1 MIPQKV
7 KVRIYWYPLY
17 SNVRQ
22 LLNILNGV
30 KGKLVHNLSKT
41 IWSQTGTPQNPL
53 DWSDPDTWIDERLSG
68 AEAELAKRIW
78 NESSHSINP
87 RYFDEAY
94 GFIKSYGLFEND
106 NTGVNQLSKRGEA
119 FLSNDVNLIREID
132 LNEGLVQ
139 ILSILSTKT
148 KAKIKEIMSEWEEFL
163 GKHTKLKAYSSSYYT
178 LRHRLL
184 NLVERSLISQEG
196 NTYFISQQGLDYEA
210 SFPPTKGD
218 SLNKVMSAVRDYNE
232 EQRKLLKKQLST
244 MPPKSFEF
252 LIRQLLEAMGY
263 QNVTVTKEGG
273 DKGVD
278 VVATVEFGITTITEV
293 VQAKRQKGNIGRP
306 VLDQLRGAL
315 PYFKA
320 LQGTLIT
327 LGNFSKGCKEYA
339 IFTGAAPITLID
351 GEKLLD
357 LLAEHEIGLRV
368 RNTKLYEMNSDFFR
382 EFDEVPQVEDT
393 LISEESIGS

>member
-1 MIPQKV
+1 MNKQRD
-7 KVRIYWYPLY
+7 KVRSFWYPLY
-17 SNVRQ
+17 SHVKQ
-22 LLNILNGV
+22 LLNILKGV
-30 KGKLVHNLSKT
+30 ESKLVQNLNKT
-41 IWSQTGTPQNPL
+41 IWNQTGTPQNPL
-53 DWSDPDTWIDERLSG
+53 DWSDPDTWIDARLSG
-68 AEAELAKRIW
+68 AEAELAKKIW
-78 NESSHSINP
+78 NESKYSINP
-87 RYFDEAY
+87 RYFNEAY
-94 GFIKSYGLFEND
+94 GFIKNYGLLKSD
-106 NTGVNQLSKRGEA
+106 NNAVNQLSKRGDA
-119 FLSNDVNLIREID
+119 FLSNDDSLIRKID

-139 ILSILSTKT
+139 VLSILSTKT
-148 KAKIKEIMSEWEEFL
+148 KAKTMEIFPEWGEFIRSNS
-163 GKHTKLKAYSSSYYT
+163 KLKASTSCYYT

-218 SLNKVMSAVRDYNE
+218 SLNKVMSAVRDYNK

-252 LIRQLLEAMGY
+252 LIRLLLEAMGY
-263 QNVTVTKEGG
+263 QNVTVTKESG

-293 VQAKRQKGNIGRP
+293 VQVKRQKGNIGRP

-327 LGNFSKGCKEYA
+327 LENFSKGCKEYA
-339 IFTGAAPITLID
+339 IFAGAAPITLIN

-368 RNTKLYEMNSDFFR
+368 RNTKVYEMNSDFFR
-382 EFDEVPQVEDT
+382 EFDEVPQV
-393 LISEESIGS
+393 